1 MRISTA
7 SIYANTINNMN
18 NQQSTLAQLQQQ
30 ASTQIRVATAADD
43 PLGAAQAVQLS
54 AAGSVLSQFASNQTT
69 ATSMLQSED
78 TTLTSVTTTL
88 QSILTQLN
96 GLGSGRINDSNRQ
109 AAAQALQGLRDQ
121 LMSIANAKDD
131 SG

>member
-7 SIYANTINNMN
+7 SMYQNTINNMN

-54 AAGSVLSQFASNQTT
+54 AAGSALAQFASNQGAATT
-69 ATSMLQSED
+69 MLQSED
-78 TTLTSVTTTL
+78 TALSGVSQTL
-88 QSILTQLN
+88 QNILSQLD
-96 GLGSGRINDSNRQ
+96 GLGSGV
-109 AAAQALQGLRDQ
+109 
-121 LMSIANAKDD
+121 
-131 SG
+131 